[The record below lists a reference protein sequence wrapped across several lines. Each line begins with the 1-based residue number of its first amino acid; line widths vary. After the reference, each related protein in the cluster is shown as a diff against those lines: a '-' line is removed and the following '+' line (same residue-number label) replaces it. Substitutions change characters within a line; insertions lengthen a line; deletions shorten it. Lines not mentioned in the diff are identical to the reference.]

1 MKIVFSE
8 KGGQSFQKEIEK
20 AKESQ
25 LYGKTIGE
33 KFDGGIIGL
42 EGYTLEITG
51 GSNREGTP
59 MRKDVK
65 GMRKTKAILGGGAGV
80 RGLHRGQK
88 IKKTVAGNT
97 VGEHTMQ
104 LNAKI
109 AEAGSK
115 QLADLG
121 FTPKAKE
128 AKPVAAEEK
137 KK

>member
-1 MKIVFSE
+1 MKIVFGE
-8 KGGQSFQKEIEK
+8 KGGHSFQKEIEK

-25 LYGKTIGE
+25 LYGKAIGD
-33 KFDGGIIGL
+33 KFDGGIVGL

-65 GMRKTKAILGGGAGV
+65 GMRKTKAIIGGGSGV
-80 RGLHRGQK
+80 RGLKRGQK
-88 IKKTVAGNT
+88 IKKTVVGNT

-115 QLADLG
+115 ALADLG
-121 FTPKAKE
+121 FVPKPKE
-128 AKPVAAEEK
+128 AKPAAAEAK
-137 KK
+137 K